1 MLLGKLIPS
10 LLNLLTGKAGKQLKI
25 PRLNANI
32 SRRGIM
38 RPNKDTIKAGEG
50 IIRAG
55 QSF

>member
-55 QSF
+55 QNF